1 MTKQSSVSA
10 GHIKDELFFFE
21 DIAKFFAGKGRRDTF
36 QVLTSQSCTDI
47 DLEKLFIFLDR
58 TTSRTGQQY
67 LYDLLRSI
75 PFSSPLKEHADIREA
90 FSGNPPLRKKVR
102 KALSS
107 LTQTEAYTLPSLFQG
122 ECRTMRR
129 GYVALLYVLRFL
141 PLLFLLLL
149 LFFQWGGAVVGLIAA
164 LTVNMAVHYVNKF
177 RGVEYMTSVPQLFKL
192 TKTARKLAALPEL
205 KSIAGD
211 IPAALKVLQ
220 PLQRKFF
227 FLHLETKIDSDVTAL
242 VWMLVELQHIFF
254 LTEPLSFAQAMDI
267 LKDKKEEIEKVY
279 SFVGLTDTLLS
290 TAYLT
295 EGLPY
300 FCRLEYTVVEETFRA
315 SKLYHP
321 LIPDC
326 VGNDLSLRGKSMLLT
341 GSNMSGKTTFIRTVM
356 INALTAQTLD
366 LCFAES
372 FALRGPTEIHS
383 SVMLTDNLSEG
394 RSFYM
399 EEVSQIKEMLE
410 RSRNGRYNFFM
421 LDEIFKG
428 TNTTERIA
436 AAKAVL
442 SYLVATGSNT
452 VFVSTHD
459 IELADL
465 LAGTY
470 ELYNFSE
477 TIENDTLSFDYKLK
491 PGKLTRRNAIRILE
505 LCRYPPEVIDQAYRI
520 ADKDGGVPSLLNT
533 PRLRSQE

>member
-10 GHIKDELFFFE
+10 GRIKDELFFFE
-21 DIAKFFAGKGRRDTF
+21 DIARFFAGKDHCRAF
-36 QVLTSQSCTDI
+36 QVLTAQSCTDI
-47 DLEKLFIFLDR
+47 DFEKLFIFLDR

-67 LYDLLRSI
+67 LYNLLRSI
-75 PFSSPLKEHADIREA
+75 PFSSPLKEEAGIREA
-90 FSGNPPLRKKVR
+90 LSANPLLREKVR

-107 LTQTEAYTLPSLFQG
+107 LTRTEAYTLPSLFQG
-122 ECRTMRR
+122 ECRTMRK
-129 GYVALLYVLRFL
+129 GCVALLYVLRFL

-149 LFFQWGGAVVGLIAA
+149 LIFQWGGAVVGLIAT
-164 LTVNMAVHYVNKF
+164 LTVNMVVHYANKF
-177 RGVEYMTSVPQLFKL
+177 RGVEYMASVPQLFKL
-192 TKTARKLAALPEL
+192 TKVARKLAALPEL
-205 KSIAGD
+205 QGIAGE

-227 FLHLETKIDSDVTAL
+227 FLHLETKIDSDMAAL

-254 LTEPLSFAQAMDI
+254 LTEPLSFAQALNL

-279 SFVGLTDTLLS
+279 SFVGLTDVLLS
-290 TAYLT
+290 TAYLQ

-300 FCRLEYTVVEETFRA
+300 FCHPGRTEGEETFRA
-315 SKLYHP
+315 RNLYHP

-326 VGNDLSLRGKSMLLT
+326 VGNDLTLRGKSMLLT

-356 INALTAQTLD
+356 INVLTAQTLD
-366 LCFAES
+366 VCFAES
-372 FALRGPTEIHS
+372 FALRGLTEIHS
-383 SVMLTDNLSEG
+383 SVILTDNLSEG

-399 EEVSQIKEMLE
+399 EEVAQIKEMLD
-410 RSRNGRYNFFM
+410 RSRNGRNNIFV

-442 SYLVATGSNT
+442 SYLVASGSNT

-465 LAGTY
+465 LADTY
-470 ELYNFSE
+470 ELYNLSE

-505 LCRYPPEVIDQAYRI
+505 LSRYPSEVITEAYKM
-520 ADKDGGVPSLLNT
+520 ADKDGGAASN
-533 PRLRSQE
+533 